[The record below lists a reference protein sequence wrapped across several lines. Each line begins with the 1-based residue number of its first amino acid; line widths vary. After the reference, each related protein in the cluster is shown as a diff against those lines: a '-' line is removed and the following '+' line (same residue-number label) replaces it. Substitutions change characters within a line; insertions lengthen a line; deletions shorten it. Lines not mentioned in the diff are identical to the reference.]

1 MARIVVPRA
10 FYPIVGLWDQASL
23 PIRHC
28 NPQPRPTYPPNHC
41 SGLSHP
47 PQCHGT
53 KTLRRRP
60 GYLRTRDYGIVDDTR
75 DSYLC
80 VYCGPPCKARPGP
93 AGTAG
98 IAPWQGLLPL
108 APPSR
113 GPEPDWSTASPHS
126 SAITTARLQ
135 RLLRSWPA
143 VPANHWCPPPPPGP
157 AMQYDF
163 NPFAEDDE
171 LRAMQVQENMK
182 LAVANIFPRPFDSL
196 VTAGEVGRGIGR
208 WLCRLCVGCGIGGLE
223 EWSAGIL

>member
-143 VPANHWCPPPPPGP
+143 VPANHWCPPPPP
-157 AMQYDF
+157 
-163 NPFAEDDE
+163 
-171 LRAMQVQENMK
+171 
-182 LAVANIFPRPFDSL
+182 PRPCHAVRLQPFCRGRRAAGDAG
-196 VTAGEVGRGIGR
+196 AGEH
-208 WLCRLCVGCGIGGLE
+208 E
-223 EWSAGIL
+223 AGSGKHLPPSF